1 MDQEELHTQILMRDY
16 LERQELKA
24 SAIATNHCVDM
35 ESDEL
40 GTLCICFLLGQLE
53 EKQEQMNRV
62 LESLSEFKS
71 ASKEQGKL
79 LERISCTDR

>member
-16 LERQELKA
+16 LERQELKV

-40 GTLCICFLLGQLE
+40 RRYVYASFWGSW
-53 EKQEQMNRV
+53 KRNR
-62 LESLSEFKS
+62 S
-71 ASKEQGKL
+71 
-79 LERISCTDR
+79 R

>member
-40 GTLCICFLLGQLE
+40 RRYVYASFWGSF
-53 EKQEQMNRV
+53 KRNR
-62 LESLSEFKS
+62 S
-71 ASKEQGKL
+71 
-79 LERISCTDR
+79 R

>member
-40 GTLCICFLLGQLE
+40 DVMYMLPSGAAGRETGADEPCIGEL
-53 EKQEQMNRV
+53 V
-62 LESLSEFKS
+62 
-71 ASKEQGKL
+71 
-79 LERISCTDR
+79 

>member
-40 GTLCICFLLGQLE
+40 RRYVYASFWGSW
-53 EKQEQMNRV
+53 KRNRSKVNCLSV
-62 LESLSEFKS
+62 LVVLTDE
-71 ASKEQGKL
+71 
-79 LERISCTDR
+79 LERLRKANAEL

>member
-40 GTLCICFLLGQLE
+40 
-53 EKQEQMNRV
+53 RRYV
-62 LESLSEFKS
+62 Y
-71 ASKEQGKL
+71 ASFWGSWKRNGS
-79 LERISCTDR
+79 R